1 LRPFSTTSFAD
12 GRLAGLVHDGVLG
25 DPIETRRQA
34 HFILTRLLVGV
45 GGLAV
50 LPAFLLLSGRP
61 SLLDAGLAVC
71 LTAPVVAA
79 VVASRTGRLAPAQ
92 LIAVLGTAGL
102 VGCLLADA
110 LATGRLT
117 VLLAGLAAFMLAEP
131 LDANLIGR
139 RRGGAMRTITGAAA
153 FALGT
158 FIVPGGGLLSANAG
172 LALLCL
178 VAAAAVTAVSRTMLF
193 DGPEPVAAKPDPVD
207 EPLLGAFGDLVLW
220 HGRGGDVV
228 RARVEPGPFG
238 TLTLETV
245 CGEAFFTRVHVPDRP
260 AYLKALSDAANGT
273 VPVATAFRLRLD
285 PPACL
290 DGTARPA
297 RSEVIAVE
305 MHARRGH
312 DGDVIAVIRDVSVQK
327 LRADAIEAAHRE
339 VERADV
345 VKARFLATV
354 SHELR
359 TPLTA
364 IIGFAE
370 LLSMDTPFAMT
381 DERRKEY
388 AEIIRGSGHHLLDV
402 VNTLLDMS
410 KIESGHFPLT
420 PEPFG
425 LADLAHECCDL
436 LQLKAREGNVTIERR
451 VGADMP
457 AVMADRRAVCQIL
470 TNLLSN
476 AVKFTPPGGVATV
489 MASWDAGEVVLSVSD
504 TGIGVSEADLAKL
517 GQPFF
522 QAGDGYRRP
531 HEGTGLGLSVVR
543 GLVGLHRGTMEI
555 ESGPAAGTT
564 VTVTLPPSASA
575 QALESEPESEPIPI
589 RIVARRDPGLPIQR
603 RSA

>member
-1 LRPFSTTSFAD
+1 M
-12 GRLAGLVHDGVLG
+12 HDSVLD

-34 HFILTRLLVGV
+34 HFILTRLVLGF

-50 LPAFLLLSGRP
+50 FPAFMVWNGRP
-61 SLLDAGLAVC
+61 SVLDAILSVC
-71 LTAPVVAA
+71 LAAPVFAA

-92 LIAVLGTAGL
+92 LMAVLGTAGL
-102 VGCLLADA
+102 VGCTLVDA
-110 LATGRLT
+110 LATGRSAM
-117 VLLAGLAAFMLAEP
+117 LLAALAAFLLAEP
-131 LDANLIGR
+131 LDAALLGR
-139 RRGGAMRTITGAAA
+139 RNGNAVRTIAAAAA

-158 FIVPGGGLLSANAG
+158 FVVPGGGSLSANAG
-172 LALLCL
+172 LALLGL
-178 VAAAAVTAVSRTMLF
+178 VAAAALLAVSRTVLLAR
-193 DGPEPVAAKPDPVD
+193 PEPVPDIVEPDD
-207 EPLLGAFGDLVLW
+207 EPLLGASGDLVLW
-220 HGRGGDVV
+220 HGRGGDVL
-228 RARVEPGPFG
+228 RARVAPGPFFA
-238 TLTLETV
+238 LTLEAV
-245 CGEAFFTRVHVPDRP
+245 CGDAFFRRVHVPDRP

-273 VPVATAFRLRLD
+273 MPVAAAFRLRLD
-285 PPACL
+285 PPAGM
-290 DGTARPA
+290 DGPFGPSRP
-297 RSEVIAVE
+297 EVLAVE
-305 MHARRGH
+305 MHARRGQ
-312 DGDVIAVIRDVSVQK
+312 DGEVVAIIRDMSVHK

-370 LLSMDTPFAMT
+370 LLSIDSPFVLT
-381 DERRKEY
+381 EERRKEY

-425 LADLAHECCDL
+425 LAELAHQCCDL
-436 LQLKAREGNVTIERR
+436 LQLKAREGDITIERL
-451 VGADMP
+451 VAAEMP

-476 AVKFTPPGGVATV
+476 AVKFTPPGGTVTVAAT
-489 MASWDAGEVVLSVSD
+489 WDSGGIALAVAD
-504 TGIGVSEADLAKL
+504 TGIGVGEADLARL

-543 GLVGLHRGTMEI
+543 GLVGLHRGTMAI

-564 VTVTLPPSASA
+564 VTVTLPPPG
-575 QALESEPESEPIPI
+575 PEGGSPECEPIPI
-589 RIVARRDPGLPIQR
+589 RIVARRKPGLSVQR